1 LDTNHQ
7 ETLFDGK
14 GYSSGGY
21 GGLEFKGTSIKD
33 RAALLVG
40 GRGGW
45 IISNTFSIGLGLYG
59 LTTTH
64 EVYRDKS
71 PNYLFSDS
79 SNYYLRF
86 FYGGII
92 IEYINS
98 SNSLIHLT
106 GNVLIGSG
114 VAFNSLALNIYNDNY
129 NRQNNNDGIDDISA
143 FFVCEPSLMAD
154 INITKFFRIGVGGS
168 YRYVSSLLLKKV
180 SNGDLSGFSGNI
192 IFKFGSF

>member
-1 LDTNHQ
+1 MLRNLTLIIIFFVITNIISFCAEFPLDTNHQ

-71 PNYLFSDS
+71 PNYLF
-79 SNYYLRF
+79 
-86 FYGGII
+86 
-92 IEYINS
+92 
-98 SNSLIHLT
+98 
-106 GNVLIGSG
+106 
-114 VAFNSLALNIYNDNY
+114 
-129 NRQNNNDGIDDISA
+129 
-143 FFVCEPSLMAD
+143 
-154 INITKFFRIGVGGS
+154 
-168 YRYVSSLLLKKV
+168 
-180 SNGDLSGFSGNI
+180 
-192 IFKFGSF
+192 